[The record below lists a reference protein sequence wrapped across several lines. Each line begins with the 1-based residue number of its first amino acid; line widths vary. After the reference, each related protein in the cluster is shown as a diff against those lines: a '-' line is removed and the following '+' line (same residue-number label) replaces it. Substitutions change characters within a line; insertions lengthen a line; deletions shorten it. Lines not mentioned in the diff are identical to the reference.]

1 MSYKRDSRSTFHRT
15 NYARDISNLLIEN
28 YGSRVRIFENS
39 IPMSVRAA
47 EISAEGV
54 SIYKHDPN
62 GKVAS
67 AYQSLTEEVLG
78 NE

>member
-1 MSYKRDSRSTFHRT
+1 
-15 NYARDISNLLIEN
+15 
-28 YGSRVRIFENS
+28 
-39 IPMSVRAA
+39 
-47 EISAEGV
+47 V

>member
-1 MSYKRDSRSTFHRT
+1 MVDDHT
-15 NYARDISNLLIEN
+15 NYAGDIITVLIEN
-28 YGSRVRIFENS
+28 YGSRVKIFKES

-54 SIYKHDPN
+54 SIYQHDPN

-67 AYQSLTEEVLG
+67 AYQSLTQEVFG